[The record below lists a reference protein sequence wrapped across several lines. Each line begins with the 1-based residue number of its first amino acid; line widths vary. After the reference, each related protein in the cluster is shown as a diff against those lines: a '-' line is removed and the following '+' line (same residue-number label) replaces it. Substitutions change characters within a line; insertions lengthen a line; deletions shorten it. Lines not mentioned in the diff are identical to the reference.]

1 MMWLADW
8 NINSTSARTEA
19 AQTSHVNLVK
29 DRKEGATSQ
38 NLISAY
44 ILRIMTTIII
54 IIIIIMLRLRAK

>member
-19 AQTSHVNLVK
+19 AQTAHVNLVK

-54 IIIIIMLRLRAK
+54 ITIIMLRLRAK